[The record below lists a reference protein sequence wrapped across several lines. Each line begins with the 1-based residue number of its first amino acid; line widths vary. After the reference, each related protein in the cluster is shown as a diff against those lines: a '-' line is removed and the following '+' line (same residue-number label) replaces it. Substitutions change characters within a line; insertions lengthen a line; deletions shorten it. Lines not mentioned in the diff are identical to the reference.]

1 MTDQKY
7 AAIASKQQSLIRKAL
22 DGSVFIAPYSATAV
36 TSITADSSG
45 SPGTPTLAPLPAGYT
60 DLGLMTSDGAQF
72 SNDVSTADITS
83 WGRIEPSRRDI
94 TSDVDSIHVVCQE
107 TKLATL
113 AAYIDVA
120 SSTITADSTTGEV
133 KVNKPS
139 SPTVNYYRMFAIGVD
154 NPGGSDEIYI
164 ARFYPRV
171 SLTSRGDQSYNSGD
185 TEMEWDTTW
194 TAFTDSVL
202 NTSLTYFFGGPGW
215 QALLTDMGL
224 GS

>member
-7 AAIASKQQSLIRKAL
+7 AAIAEKQASLIRKAL

-36 TSITADSSG
+36 SAITADSTG

-72 SNDVSTADITS
+72 SNDVKTADITS
-83 WGRIEPSRRDI
+83 WGRIEPQRRDI
-94 TSDVDSIHVVCQE
+94 TGDVDSIQVVCQE

-113 AAYIDVA
+113 AAFIDVPA
-120 SSTITADSTTGEV
+120 SSITPDATTGEV
-133 KVNKPS
+133 KINKPT

-154 NPGGSDEIYI
+154 NPGGADEIYI
-164 ARFYPRV
+164 ARFYPRA
-171 SLTSRGDQSYNSGD
+171 SLTSRGGQKYNSGD
-185 TEMEWDTTW
+185 TELEWDTTW
-194 TAFTDSVL
+194 TAFTDPVL
-202 NTSLTYFFGGPGW
+202 GTSLTYFFGGPGW
-215 QALLTDMGL
+215 QALLTEMGL